1 MLNLDN
7 FHSSTTLKPIGQ
19 DTISQSN
26 RQYICLSAS
35 NKRTKK
41 YLLIISDMHIQYQI
55 IIIDNNGLISKP
67 IIVLSHQE
75 LKIIIQ
81 WLIEC
86 CPCIAEDL
94 YIGPTVFKLEWKSS
108 DKVRICKV
116 QNGIW
121 TSVLLYPKEINR
133 LINIYKLRLHFT
145 SFELEELNYKQS
157 EAYNL
162 DIIDGQSY
170 IRSLL

>member
-55 IIIDNNGLISKP
+55 IIIDSNGLISKP

-81 WLIEC
+81 WLIERWQ
-86 CPCIAEDL
+86 CIAEGL
-94 YIGPTVFKLEWKSS
+94 YIGPTIIKLEWMNS

-121 TSVLLYPKEINR
+121 TSVLLYPKEIKK
-133 LINIYKLRLHFT
+133 LIEIYKWHLHFT
-145 SFELEELNYKQS
+145 LFDLEELDYKEV
-157 EAYNL
+157 EAYDL
-162 DIIDGQSY
+162 DIIDGQPY